1 MHKNENTQH
10 LTGHIGDFVTV
21 LDGSSSSATVIIRQ
35 LCYDLVDII
44 TLTLILGLRMNQQN
58 DLGKL

>member
-10 LTGHIGDFVTV
+10 LTGHIVDLVTV
-21 LDGSSSSATVIIRQ
+21 LDSSSSSATVIIRQ

-44 TLTLILGLRMNQQN
+44 TLTLILGRRMNQQN